1 MGTWRNWS
9 NTGRGRGR
17 DARRARWLRIV
28 VAPLLAGLPLM
39 APIPSAA
46 GADRPA
52 IAAHRG
58 GARLWPENSLT
69 AFRGALGLGVDLV
82 ELDVHQT
89 RDGEVVVVHDPT
101 LDRTTSGR
109 GAVRD
114 RSWAELGAVTIRG
127 TADERLPRLTDVLA
141 LLRPT
146 RVGLL
151 LEIKTGP
158 GGERYPGIEERVLA
172 LLQDTGLLDRTTVMA
187 FEWTV
192 IERLRA
198 LSPTV
203 RLTGLL
209 AQRGADRAGGVAAV
223 VPRLRALGANDLGIE
238 RTLLTPDAVRAAHDA
253 GLTIGV
259 WTVNEPDELSRA
271 LAAGVDYVTTDQPD
285 VALRLRAARP

>member
-1 MGTWRNWS
+1 VS
-9 NTGRGRGR
+9 
-17 DARRARWLRIV
+17 A
-28 VAPLLAGLPLM
+28 LPLG
-39 APIPSAA
+39 AA

-52 IAAHRG
+52 IVAHRG

-69 AFRGALGLGVDLV
+69 AFRGAIGLGVDLV

-89 RDGEVVVVHDPT
+89 KDGEVVVVHDPT
-101 LDRTTSGR
+101 LDRTTTGR

-114 RSWAELGAVTIRG
+114 HTWADIEKVAVRG
-127 TADERLPRLTDVLA
+127 TADERPPRLAEVLA

-158 GGERYPGIEERVLA
+158 GDERYPGVEERVLA
-172 LLQDTGLLDRTTVMA
+172 LLQESGLTDRTTVMA
-187 FEWTV
+187 FEWAV
-192 IERLRA
+192 LERLRA
-198 LSPTV
+198 LSSTV

-209 AQRGADRAGGVAAV
+209 AQRGAERAGGVPAL
-223 VPRLRALGANDLGIE
+223 VPRLRALGVNDLGME
-238 RTLLTPDAVRAAHDA
+238 RTLLTPEAVRAAHAA

-259 WTVNEPDELSRA
+259 WTVNEPDELART